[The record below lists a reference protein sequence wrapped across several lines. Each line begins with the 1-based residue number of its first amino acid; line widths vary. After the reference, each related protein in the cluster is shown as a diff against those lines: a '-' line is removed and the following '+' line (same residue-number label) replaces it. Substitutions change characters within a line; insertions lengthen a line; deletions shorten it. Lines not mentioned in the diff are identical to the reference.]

1 MANPDHLFILGNGVK
16 SWNVWREANP
26 QLRPDLSGYD
36 FTQIAPVY
44 WYDSS
49 STRHATQLWNIDLK
63 ESDLQGA
70 ILSKQE
76 LFQADLSN
84 SNLQGAIL
92 NDAIIKFSVLRGANL
107 RDANLKGARLIK
119 ADFRGADLTGAAVFG
134 VSPWGVDL
142 ENATQKDLII
152 TPPYTPAITVDNIE
166 VAQFIYTLLENKSI
180 RGIIDTVTRR
190 VVLILGRFTPARK
203 SILDAIRDALRQ
215 MNYVPVLFDFD
226 KPSTRTTIE
235 TITLLARM
243 AKFILAD
250 ISEAKSVLQELQ
262 AIVPDLPTVPV
273 QPLIVSGEQ
282 EPGMFDHFRR
292 FPWFLDTFI
301 YEDQI
306 HLLKSISNAIAIAEK
321 ISENQN
327 SG

>member
-1 MANPDHLFILGNGVK
+1 
-16 SWNVWREANP
+16 
-26 QLRPDLSGYD
+26 
-36 FTQIAPVY
+36 
-44 WYDSS
+44 
-49 STRHATQLWNIDLK
+49 NIDLK

-152 TPPYTPAITVDNIE
+152 TPPDTPAITVDNIE

-203 SILDAIRDALRQ
+203 SILDAIRDAL
-215 MNYVPVLFDFD
+215 
-226 KPSTRTTIE
+226 
-235 TITLLARM
+235 
-243 AKFILAD
+243 
-250 ISEAKSVLQELQ
+250 
-262 AIVPDLPTVPV
+262 
-273 QPLIVSGEQ
+273 
-282 EPGMFDHFRR
+282 
-292 FPWFLDTFI
+292 
-301 YEDQI
+301 
-306 HLLKSISNAIAIAEK
+306 
-321 ISENQN
+321 
-327 SG
+327 